1 LEGQNA
7 KLAFFY
13 LKLVLMRR
21 GSASRGG
28 APPGSGG
35 GGGSVEWPR
44 TGGELE
50 LRRRS
55 SGRERSGGSGE
66 AVIRRNGER
75 QARER
80 EESVRER
87 GSSGRERGGSSA
99 AL

>member
-1 LEGQNA
+1 
-7 KLAFFY
+7 
-13 LKLVLMRR
+13 MRR
-21 GSASRGG
+21 GSTSRGG

-35 GGGSVEWPR
+35 GGGSVEWPG

-55 SGRERSGGSGE
+55 SGRGRSGGSGE
-66 AVIRRNGER
+66 VAIRRNDER

-87 GSSGRERGGSSA
+87 GSSGREKGERSLGRKRGRESQI
-99 AL
+99 L